1 MATECQKDLSDEDD
15 ALLDEAEMRVESV
28 KGVCEQVLVEYAKLE
43 PAIHEAMQVR
53 SLEILGENFDNLKER
68 TEKQLAE
75 SEEPPTDLQQ
85 IARES
90 YPTSAQLHEMVTTA
104 EKVGM
109 NEDEVIS
116 APLICAAPG
125 ATGTKTIVHDM
136 LWAIENQEVIPYPH
150 KDDQVFRKVVF
161 MDSQSTGPT
170 GAPSPSKFDPLTR
183 TLFIFTDENGN
194 FPSKE
199 FIRDEILPHEIPHA
213 SDEFK
218 IKLGARTEELKAVI
232 AIEKTSA
239 QLKDIST
246 AEKRDISPYIERL
259 QAMRAAGENVENDLQ
274 LEWVSECV
282 RLYAKGKCS
291 QTTKEFFDEIF
302 SD

>member
-1 MATECQKDLSDEDD
+1 MAICNSFLKEEDD
-15 ALLDEAEMRVESV
+15 ALIEAAQRGEFSGIQSCSPEIQEAWE
-28 KGVCEQVLVEYAKLE
+28 KAA
-43 PAIHEAMQVR
+43 PAIEAANQVR
-53 SLEILGENFDNLKER
+53 SLEILGENFDNLRER

-75 SEEPPTDLQQ
+75 SEDPPTDLQRVS
-85 IARES
+85 RES
-90 YPTSAQLHEMVTTA
+90 YPTSVQLHEMVVEA
-104 EKVGM
+104 EKVRM
-109 NEDEVIS
+109 SEDEVIS

-125 ATGTKTIVHDM
+125 AAGTKNIIHDM
-136 LWAIENQEVIPYPH
+136 LWAIENQRIFPYPH

-170 GAPSPSKFDPLTR
+170 GAPSSSKFDPLTR

-199 FIRDEILPHEIPHA
+199 FIKDEILPHEIPHA

-218 IKLGARTEELKAVI
+218 IKLGARAKELEAVI

-239 QLKDIST
+239 QLKGIST

-259 QAMRAAGENVENDLQ
+259 QALRAAGKNVENDLQ